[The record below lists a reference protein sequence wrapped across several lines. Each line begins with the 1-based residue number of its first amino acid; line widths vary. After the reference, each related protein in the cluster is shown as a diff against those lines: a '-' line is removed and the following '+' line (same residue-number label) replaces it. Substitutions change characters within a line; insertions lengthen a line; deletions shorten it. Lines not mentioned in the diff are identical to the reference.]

1 MIVLAAL
8 ALTLAPALAGPE
20 VLEQA
25 PSPGASEVRVELRF
39 ALGAAEDP
47 PGRAGITHASEHL
60 ALASGP
66 RTEALEAAGGQIV
79 GRTTHDEVSLVV
91 SGPLSA
97 SSLVNE
103 VVLAALDAGEV
114 PWPEGAWE
122 RERADLRVEVLAARY
137 LEPALRG
144 LALYPP
150 GHPYHRPA
158 AGLIDELD
166 QLRPADVR
174 GWLREALLPALTRV
188 TFVGAPADPRLVERI
203 SRPAAHPPPARAVL
217 PADRPW
223 PQRWWVDA
231 PASAQL
237 VAWRLPV
244 LDEAGQKA
252 LMEICSI
259 LNERISRQLRRGPI
273 ARASA
278 GVALRRLGAELVLRA
293 EPAPRWAGQLFGRPV
308 GPAALRRLL
317 REAWRALAASPSP
330 AGDPDPRAPILGA
343 WLRPDQAVTLSL
355 GPSRSQRPKAA
366 EELPTR

>member
-8 ALTLAPALAGPE
+8 ALTLAPALAGP
-20 VLEQA
+20 VRVEQA
-25 PSPGASEVRVELRF
+25 PSPGTSEVRVELRF

-66 RTEALEAAGGQIV
+66 LTEALEAAGGRIV

-97 SSLVNE
+97 SSLVND
-103 VVLAALDAGEV
+103 VVLAALDAGEA

-174 GWLREALLPALTRV
+174 GWLREALLPALAQV
-188 TFVGAPADPRLVERI
+188 TLVGAPADPRLVERI
-203 SRPAAHPPPARAVL
+203 SRPAAHPPPARAA

-252 LMEICSI
+252 LMEIASSLNKRI
-259 LNERISRQLRRGPI
+259 LKQSGRGPI
-273 ARASA
+273 AQASA
-278 GVALRRLGAELVLRA
+278 GVALRRLGAELVVRA
-293 EPAPRWAGQLFGRPV
+293 EPAARWAGQLLGRPV

-317 REAWRALAASPSP
+317 REARRALAASPSP
-330 AGDPDPRAPILGA
+330 AGDPDPLAPILGA